1 MSNLQAS
8 FSVVFPLFFLMA
20 LGYGMRAAHLW
31 DDPVI
36 RKVNKL
42 VFQIFLPVNIF
53 LNILRSDLSS
63 TFRPRMVIFSCVTV
77 LVLFILLC
85 GIIPLIEK
93 TPARRGVMIQG
104 IMRSNFVV
112 LGTSVVA
119 SVYGETG
126 TALAASLITFVIPMF
141 NVLSVIALEIHRTD
155 GGHADPKR
163 VALGIIKNPLILACI
178 AGMLAALLRLQLPE
192 WLASP
197 LNSLSGLST
206 PLALLTLGGSF
217 YFSRVRSGLRQL
229 ITVILGRLLIVP
241 AAVMVVAVAL
251 GFRNAE
257 LMTLVAIFA
266 CPTAISSYPMAVQ
279 QGGDGELA
287 GQIVV
292 FTSALSMASLFILI
306 WILKSAG
313 WVV

>member
-20 LGYGMRAAHLW
+20 MGYLMRIVHLW

-36 RKVNKL
+36 NKVNKL
-42 VFQIFLPVNIF
+42 VFQVFLPVNIF
-53 LNILRSDLSS
+53 LNILNSDIHE
-63 TFRPRMVIFSCVTV
+63 TFRPKMVLFSCGTV
-77 LVLFILLC
+77 LVIFLILCVL
-85 GIIPLIEK
+85 IPLIER

-119 SVYGETG
+119 SVYGSRG
-126 TALAASLITFVIPMF
+126 TALAAALITFVIPMF
-141 NVLSVIALEIHRTD
+141 NVLSVIALEVHRTD
-155 GGHADPKR
+155 GGRTSPQR
-163 VALGIIKNPLILACI
+163 VLLGIAKNPLILACI
-178 AGMLAALLRLQLPE
+178 AGLIAGALRLRLPG
-192 WLASP
+192 WLESP

-217 YFSRVRSGLRQL
+217 LFSQVRSGLRQL
-229 ITVILGRLLIVP
+229 LIVIAGRLLIVP
-241 AAVMVVAVAL
+241 AAVMAAAVAL
-251 GFRNAE
+251 GFRDAE
-257 LMTLVAIFA
+257 LMTLVAVFA

-279 QGGDGELA
+279 QGGDAELA

-292 FTSALSMASLFILI
+292 FTSALSMATLFVLI
-306 WILKSAG
+306 WILRAAG
-313 WVV
+313 WVA